1 MLKGSTTTAV
11 IAAVAAC
18 AAAGPASAAT
28 GLCVPRTAGQAAFSG
43 GDNPSAYC
51 AERGAKTV
59 LMPDSAADQQKLID
73 LLPYMTY
80 KASGVGKKPTLVFTG
95 LNLQI
100 SKKDY
105 PGYGNTDG
113 TGNLLIG
120 DSGMRASDQ
129 SVTDGRYSGSE
140 NLIIGTSNTWRGR
153 ANLIVGENNQAD
165 SAGSMIQG
173 LNNAVTGYS
182 AFVAGNNH
190 SITGSYKV
198 IADGAGKD
206 VKWVRYDAAGKVVA
220 SSEPQTGDAYYY
232 GSTWYSLTKF
242 NGVDA
247 SNCVV
252 SAQVEGPDAQVTT
265 PIASPYY
272 GYVYARFTR
281 PTANGGATSATGVP
295 HTVTAVCNKNR

>member
-1 MLKGSTTTAV
+1 MLKAFTRTAL
-11 IAAVAAC
+11 IVAAASG

-28 GLCVPRTAGQAAFSG
+28 GLCIPRTAGQAVFSG
-43 GDNPSAYC
+43 GDNPSTYC
-51 AERGAKTV
+51 AERGAKTA

-73 LLPYMTY
+73 LLPYVTY

-95 LNLQI
+95 LNIQI
-100 SKKDY
+100 SKKEY

-113 TGNLLIG
+113 TGNLLVG

-129 SVTDGRYSGSE
+129 SITDGRYSGSE
-140 NLIIGTSNTWRGR
+140 NLIVGTANTWRGR
-153 ANLIVGENNQAD
+153 ANVIVGENNKAD

-182 AFVAGNNH
+182 AFVAGNNQ

-198 IADGAGKD
+198 IADGAGRD

-232 GSTWYSLTKF
+232 GSSSYSLTKF
-242 NGVDA
+242 NGVDV
-247 SNCVV
+247 SSCVV
-252 SAQVEGPDAQVTT
+252 SAQSEGPDGQVTA

-272 GYVYARFTR
+272 GYIYARFTK
-281 PTANGGATSATGVP
+281 PTAGGGATYATGVP
-295 HTVTAVCNKNR
+295 HTVTAVCNKDR